1 MTRKSILTTW
11 TTVLFVSKRACVK
24 RNFFFV
30 TVNMDFNAV
39 STDSLQKSLLFRA
52 KAIRD
57 YPAVLDV
64 LLSIHHVLLVD
75 DQAIRDGFTIELPP
89 GYDVYKNASALAGF
103 GWDVRPNG
111 QVINVWT

>member
-1 MTRKSILTTW
+1 
-11 TTVLFVSKRACVK
+11 
-24 RNFFFV
+24 
-30 TVNMDFNAV
+30 MDFNAI

-64 LLSIHHVLLVD
+64 LLSINRALLVN
-75 DQAIRDGFTIELPP
+75 DQAIPDTFTIELPS

-103 GWDVRPNG
+103 GWAVRPDGSVDN
-111 QVINVWT
+111 IWK